1 LLPALSKQPFTT
13 RQQALNRARTLMT
26 ITNIENTRHPQATRR
41 TLSLHYGAHDHR
53 RSPVLSRSELRRL
66 VIDLLG

>member
-1 LLPALSKQPFTT
+1 
-13 RQQALNRARTLMT
+13 MT
-26 ITNIENTRHPQATRR
+26 ITNIENTCSQQGKRR
-41 TLSLHYGAHDHR
+41 TLSLQYGTHDYR

>member
-1 LLPALSKQPFTT
+1 
-13 RQQALNRARTLMT
+13 MT
-26 ITNIENTRHPQATRR
+26 ITNSENTCRQQGKRR
-41 TLSLHYGAHDHR
+41 TLSLPYGTHEHR